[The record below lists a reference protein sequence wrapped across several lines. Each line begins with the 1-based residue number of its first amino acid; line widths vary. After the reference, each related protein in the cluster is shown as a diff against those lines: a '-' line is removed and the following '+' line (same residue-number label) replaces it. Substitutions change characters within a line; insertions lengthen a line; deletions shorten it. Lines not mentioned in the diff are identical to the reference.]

1 MKKVLIP
8 LFSVAALVAFQNA
21 SADEIP
27 ADVKALLNGK
37 ACLACHSVEN
47 KLVGPSYKEVAA
59 KHDGEEGAVAT
70 VADHIKNGST
80 GVYGPIPMPPNAVTE
95 EEATLLAEWVLSQ
108 K

>member
-21 SADEIP
+21 NAAEAED
-27 ADVKALLNGK
+27 LLKTK

-70 VADHIKNGST
+70 VAASIKNGSS

-95 EEATLLAEWVLSQ
+95 EEATILAEWVLSQ